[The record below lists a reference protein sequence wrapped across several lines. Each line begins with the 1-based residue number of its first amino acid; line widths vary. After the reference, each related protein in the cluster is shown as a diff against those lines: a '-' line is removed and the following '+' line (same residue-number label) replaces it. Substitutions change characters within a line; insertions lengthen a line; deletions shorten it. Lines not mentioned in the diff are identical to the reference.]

1 MGFFKKKGKTQKK
14 KKKKKKLKSEE
25 EKIIIKLLKVGQWID
40 SLTKHIAQ
48 YNTISNILLFIII
61 IFPH

>member
-1 MGFFKKKGKTQKK
+1 MGFFKEKGKTQKK
-14 KKKKKKLKSEE
+14 KKKELKSEE
-25 EKIIIKLLKVGQWID
+25 KKIIIKLLKVGQWID
-40 SLTKHIAQ
+40 SLTKHTAQ

>member
-1 MGFFKKKGKTQKK
+1 MGFFKEKGKTQKK
-14 KKKKKKLKSEE
+14 KKKELKYEE
-25 EKIIIKLLKVGQWID
+25 KKIIIKLLKTGQWLN
-40 SLTKHIAQ
+40 SLTKYIAQ

>member
-1 MGFFKKKGKTQKK
+1 MLVIDCFIALFY
-14 KKKKKKLKSEE
+14 EE